1 MLYEG
6 RIIKRRPLK
15 RSIFFGCSMFFVLL
29 CLVLSIV
36 TYRSYTSSLYR
47 SYEERMSDILNYV
60 QSHIDIEDLSECVA
74 TGVESEKYVELVDF
88 MDGIMEDF
96 DIHFLYIVYP
106 IMDENPA
113 MLNVLSADTKYG
125 RMYEPDGYYLCSIS
139 YDDYAPEELKL
150 YYDALQENDGTNI
163 TFFKD
168 FSSWGYDYSGVR
180 ALINSKGEKYA
191 LLCVDIEVSE
201 LLKTIRKYTTINIV
215 LIILLAILFITG
227 FLVWLNYNITEPI
240 SRLEKSVVE
249 FANNAHDQKD
259 LDKLVYY
266 APDIHT
272 HNEVESLSDAVIRMS
287 DDMREYVKHTID
299 AEIKVEDMKS
309 KVSQMDMVAYQDAL
323 THVKNKAFYD
333 KIKERVDDEIK
344 KGKAEFA
351 IVMLDLNRLKIINDN
366 YGHEHGND
374 YIFGACHE
382 VCVIYSHSPV
392 FRIGG
397 DEFVVLLEK
406 GAFNEKDAL
415 FEKLRDT
422 FNKVSQDES
431 REPWERYS
439 AAAGMAVYDSKTDSC
454 MDDVF
459 KRADELMYHDK
470 QESKLGRK

>member
-1 MLYEG
+1 MLSEG
-6 RIIKRRPLK
+6 KIIKRKPLK
-15 RSIFFGCSMFFVLL
+15 RSIFLGCSMFFVLL

-47 SYEERMSDILNYV
+47 AYEERMTDIIEYV
-60 QSHIDIEDLSECVA
+60 YSHIDIEDLSECVD
-74 TGVESEKYVELVDF
+74 TGVESEKYKELVSF

-106 IMDENPA
+106 IMGDNPA
-113 MLNVLSADTKYG
+113 MLNILSADTAYG

-139 YDDYAPEELKL
+139 YDDYDPDELKL
-150 YYDALQENDGTNI
+150 YYDALQANNGEDI

-180 ALINSKGEKYA
+180 ALINSKGEKFG
-191 LLCVDIEVSE
+191 LLCVDIEVLA
-201 LLKTIRKYTTINIV
+201 LLKAIRRNTTINIA
-215 LIILLAILFITG
+215 LIVILAVLFIAG
-227 FLVWLNYNITEPI
+227 FLAWLNSNITEPI

-266 APDIHT
+266 APEIHT
-272 HNEVESLSDAVIRMS
+272 HNEVESLSDAVVRMS

-299 AEIKVEDMKS
+299 AEVKVEDMKS

-323 THVKNKAFYD
+323 THVKNKAWYD
-333 KIKERVDDEIK
+333 KIRERVEDDIK

-351 IVMLDLNRLKIINDN
+351 IVMLDLNRLKVINDN
-366 YGHEHGND
+366 YGHERGNE

-406 GAFNEKDAL
+406 VDYKDRDAL
-415 FEKLRDT
+415 FAQLRENFEKT
-422 FNKVSQDES
+422 TQDES

-439 AAAGMAVYDSKTDSC
+439 AASGMAIYDSKTDKS

-459 KRADELMYHDK
+459 KRADDLMYHDK

>member
-1 MLYEG
+1 MPSEG
-6 RIIKRRPLK
+6 KIIKRRPLK

-47 SYEERMSDILNYV
+47 SYEERMTDILNYV
-60 QSHIDIEDLSECVA
+60 QSHIDIEDLSECVD
-74 TGVESEKYVELVDF
+74 TGVESDKYKELVSF

-96 DIHFLYIVYP
+96 NIHFLYIVYP
-106 IMDENPA
+106 IMGDEPCMMNI
-113 MLNVLSADTKYG
+113 LSADTLYG
-125 RMYEPDGYYLCSIS
+125 RTYEPDGYYLGYLD
-139 YDDYAPEELKL
+139 YDDYELSELEL
-150 YYDALQENDGTNI
+150 YYNALQSNNGSDI

-168 FSSWGYDYSGVR
+168 FSSWGYDYTGVR
-180 ALINSKGEKYA
+180 ALINSKGEKFA

-201 LLKTIRKYTTINIV
+201 LLHTIRKYTTINIV
-215 LIILLAILFITG
+215 LIILLAVLFIAG
-227 FLVWLNYNITEPI
+227 FLIWLNLNITEPI

-259 LDKLVYY
+259 LDKLIYK
-266 APDIHT
+266 APNIHT
-272 HNEVESLSDAVIRMS
+272 HNEVESLSEAVVKMS

-299 AEIKVEDMKS
+299 AEGKVEDMKS

-323 THVKNKAFYD
+323 THVKNKAWYD
-333 KIKERVDDEIK
+333 KIRERVDDDIK
-344 KGKAEFA
+344 KQKAEFG
-351 IVMLDLNRLKIINDN
+351 IVMLDLNKLKVINDN

-382 VCVIYSHSPV
+382 VCIIYSHSPV

-406 GAFNEKDAL
+406 SDYYDRDAL
-415 FEKLRDT
+415 FAQLRDT
-422 FNKVSQDES
+422 FDKTSKDES

-439 AAAGMAVYDSKTDSC
+439 AASGMAIFDSNTDRS

-459 KRADELMYHDK
+459 KRADNLMYQDK
-470 QESKLGRK
+470 QQSRLGRD